1 MVSDPLI
8 AAAIAAFESAARS
21 FESARLLLHE
31 LVDQVEARDN
41 YFQDDTCH
49 HPDAIEV
56 STLGDGMPVWVCPDC
71 GESIE

>member
-8 AAAIAAFESAARS
+8 AAAVAAFESAARS

-31 LVDQVEARDN
+31 LVDQAEARNNYRDN
-41 YFQDDTCH
+41 DICH

-56 STLGDGMPVWVCPDC
+56 STLGDGLPVWVCPDC